1 MRKFLIVLMCGF
13 LATFTLG
20 CGGNDTI
27 IQDDIIIGGPEPA
40 PTSAVGVFLTEDDL
54 VDVLP
59 LVVPQTS
66 SEILDDNG
74 VEFWSVFIFDTSGQ
88 IVDSFTFD
96 RLPGEGIDVIFEGIV
111 PFEVDVIVDALDF
124 EGNIV
129 ASAEAV
135 GVFLDP
141 GFITE
146 LTVND
151 FVPIFDVFERKSGK

>member
-1 MRKFLIVLMCGF
+1 MKRFLIVLLCGF

-20 CGGNDTI
+20 CGSSNNDFQNDF
-27 IQDDIIIGGPEPA
+27 IQGGPQPA

-54 VDVLP
+54 VDILP

-66 SEILDDNG
+66 SEILDDAG
-74 VEFWSVFIFDTSGQ
+74 VEFWSVFIFDTAGQ

-96 RLPGEGIDVIFEGIV
+96 RVPGEGIDVIFEGIV
-111 PFEVDVIVDALDF
+111 PFEVDVIVDALDS
-124 EGNIV
+124 EGNIL

-151 FVPIFDVFERKSGK
+151 FDPILDVFNRKSGK